1 VRFDTPFLKEPLQ
14 YDMNILPKDEFM
26 PYMKNHLDFI
36 LSNIDDKNPSK
47 FSNLEYEKFL
57 RVVKYMETTV
67 YTPEKI
73 KEGRR
78 DFFNWFTEY
87 DRRRGTNFLLT
98 FPNLKDFY
106 NNCKNYE

>member
-1 VRFDTPFLKEPLQ
+1 MIR
-14 YDMNILPKDEFM
+14 
-26 PYMKNHLDFI
+26 HLDFI
-36 LSNIDDKNPSK
+36 LANLDDKNPSK

-67 YTPEKI
+67 YTPEKV

-87 DRRRGTNFLLT
+87 DRRRGTDFKIT
-98 FPNLKDFY
+98 FPQLVTFMDDCNAIAV
-106 NNCKNYE
+106 